1 MRLTPMDVVGPVIGG
16 VVFIL
21 LMSLIREPTRRNL
34 NAILV
39 AGSAGLY
46 ISGGFGPWELL
57 YAAIAVPVAYRGLRS
72 YTFIG
77 VGWLLHA
84 SWDLPHYLFSRPL
97 WPYLPTSSWGC
108 MLFDSVIAV
117 WFLAGAPTLIWR
129 GNAAAARVERS
140 MSV

>member
-1 MRLTPMDVVGPVIGG
+1 MEPPLTPLMRLTPMDVVGPVIGG

-72 YTFIG
+72 YAFIG
-77 VGWLLHA
+77 IGWLLHA
-84 SWDLPHYLFSRPL
+84 SWDLPHYLFNR
-97 WPYLPTSSWGC
+97 
-108 MLFDSVIAV
+108 
-117 WFLAGAPTLIWR
+117 
-129 GNAAAARVERS
+129 
-140 MSV
+140 